1 MPPTTRLGAAISWEG
16 EDGTVRELTNAELAA
31 DVEAAAR
38 RLTELG
44 VAPGDRVGIL
54 LPMLPET
61 VVAVL
66 AVARLGAIF
75 TPIFSGYAAPA
86 IAARLVDC
94 EATLLITADGFLRR
108 GAWVD
113 LKSRRRRGRRSRA
126 VRQAGDRRPARRRG
140 ARRALDGGAG
150 RVVGHAVG
158 TGRRSRTARRSSAGT
173 PRRRT

>member
-1 MPPTTRLGAAISWEG
+1 MAITWEG

-31 DVEAAAR
+31 DVAAAVR

-44 VAPGDRVGIL
+44 IAAGDRVGIL

-94 EATLLITADGFLRR
+94 GATLLITADGFLRR

-113 LKSRRRRGRRSRA
+113 LKSVADAA
-126 VRQAGDRRPARRRG
+126 VAAAPSVDAGDRRAARGRG
-140 ARRALDGGAG
+140 PRRAVDGRAG

-158 TGRRSRTARRSSAGT
+158 TRTRQPDGSDSWAAT